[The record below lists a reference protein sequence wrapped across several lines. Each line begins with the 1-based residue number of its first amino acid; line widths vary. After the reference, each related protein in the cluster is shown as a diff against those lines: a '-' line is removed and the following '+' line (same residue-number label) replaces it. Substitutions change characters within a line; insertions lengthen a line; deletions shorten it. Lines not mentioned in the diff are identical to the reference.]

1 MSLIHLDC
9 TDKTSIRKQLQFR
22 PQENETKIGEFIPLT
37 SRQVSRRDAPTKT
50 ILSFSSTI
58 PLIIV
63 IKMINYLFEDFA
75 KISAQYT
82 TYVK

>member
-37 SRQVSRRDAPTKT
+37 SRKVSRRDVPTKT

-58 PLIIV
+58 IIV

-75 KISAQYT
+75 EISAQYS

>member
-9 TDKTSIRKQLQFR
+9 TDKTSIRKHLQFR
-22 PQENETKIGEFIPLT
+22 PQENETKVGEFIPLT
-37 SRQVSRRDAPTKT
+37 SRQVSRRDVPTKT
-50 ILSFSSTI
+50 ILCFSSTI

-75 KISAQYT
+75 EISTQYT